1 MPSRAELLFQRLQ
14 TRDALAA
21 LIGQPETAD
30 FDCKVWAGRDAN
42 QGSLAKA
49 ACGFANATGGVIII
63 GMVASG
69 RGADTPDVVREFR
82 VVADTG
88 AVASAA
94 LDIILNLVE
103 PGIEG
108 VQMAVVPDAPDSK
121 MGCVLIHVPE
131 QETAPR
137 RTKTDWRFYVR
148 IASGTVPME
157 YFQVEDR
164 FGRRPH
170 PRLIVAPS
178 EIRIRQPMGYIT
190 TAREVTLFVRNEG
203 RGIARFPALH
213 CYRNS
218 NLRYSAGMYNM
229 NQSTWPHL
237 DRDEERFSFRGRAD
251 DVLYPG
257 EALNIVVL
265 EQGGRQHGDPVKDQF
280 GRALTDI
287 QKLFFPRARLRTQV
301 VCEGMAALDQSFEW
315 DEFVHDPVG

>member
-1 MPSRAELLFQRLQ
+1 MASRAELLFQRLQ
-14 TRDALAA
+14 SREALAA

-30 FDCKVWAGRDAN
+30 FDCKVWAGKDAN
-42 QGSLAKA
+42 RGSIAKA

-63 GMVASG
+63 GMAASG
-69 RGADTPDVVREFR
+69 RGPDTPDIVREFR
-82 VVADTG
+82 PVTDTG
-88 AVASAA
+88 AVGSAA
-94 LDIILNLVE
+94 LDIILNQVE

-108 VQMAVVPDAPDSK
+108 VQTAFVPDAPNSTT
-121 MGCVLIHVPE
+121 GCVLIHVPE

-178 EIRIRQPMGYIT
+178 EMRIRQPMGYET
-190 TAREVTLFVRNEG
+190 TAREVTLFVKNDG

-213 CYRNS
+213 CHRSS
-218 NLRYSAGMYNM
+218 NLRYSPGMYNM
-229 NQSTWPHL
+229 NQPTWPHL
-237 DRDEERFSFRGRAD
+237 DRDETRFSFRGRSD

-265 EQGGRQHGDPVKDQF
+265 EQAGQPQGDPVQSPY
-280 GRALTDI
+280 GHPMPHLR
-287 QKLFFPRARLRTQV
+287 KLLFPRARLGTQV
-301 VCEGMAALDQSFEW
+301 VCEGMAAFVQSFEW